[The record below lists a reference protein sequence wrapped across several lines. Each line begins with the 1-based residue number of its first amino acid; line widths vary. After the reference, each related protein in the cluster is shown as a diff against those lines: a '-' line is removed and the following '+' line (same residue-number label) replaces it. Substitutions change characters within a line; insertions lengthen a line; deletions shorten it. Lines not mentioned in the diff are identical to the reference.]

1 MTATHDRSWYNMIK
15 GGSTISWEAWDLKY
29 KPNQDWNHAWGAAP
43 ANIVP
48 RYLWGIQPKTPGY
61 GVAVIKPQMTGL
73 NYSSIVV
80 PTIRGKIKADY
91 KKENNRLMTFKLEL
105 PANMVA
111 EFMMDFD
118 KNAVV
123 TVNDEVVNLSFGNV
137 RLNPGINNIEVRI
150 NSF

>member
-1 MTATHDRSWYNMIK
+1 MA
-15 GGSTISWEAWDLKY
+15 
-29 KPNQDWNHAWGAAP
+29 
-43 ANIVP
+43 
-48 RYLWGIQPKTPGY
+48 
-61 GVAVIKPQMTGL
+61 GL